1 MNTNEIYQ
9 SISSRNDGDLYI
21 GVVGP
26 VRCGKSTFI
35 AKFLKELVLP
45 NIANENDKNRTID
58 EMPQSANG
66 TVVMTTQPKF
76 FPATACKVN
85 LCENVKANVRIV
97 DCVGYMVDGAEGGE
111 GENLAE
117 RLVKTPWSEAEI
129 PFSRAAEIGTEKV
142 IKDHSNLG
150 IVLTSDGSISSI
162 ARPNYVEA
170 EEKCVAKLKALKKP
184 FVIVLNSAK
193 PQSEEAKKLTDSLKQ
208 KYEVPVICLDATKLD
223 EKQIANIFA
232 NMLSEFPFEKIEFK
246 IPSWLR
252 VLPIEN
258 EIIEDIVGQAQFA
271 GANIKKIGDSEAVVL
286 FENSNYFEQ
295 TQKGEVDLDRGTI
308 VFQVKPKDGLF
319 YKVLSQQAEL
329 EIKDEFDLVK
339 IIKQLSSAK
348 QSYDK
353 IREAMESLEA
363 NGYGVVNP
371 TPEQMTLSEP
381 EIIKQGNCYGVKLK
395 ASAPSLHIM
404 KVDIETEVNP
414 ILGTEAQSQELVK
427 NMMMQ
432 FESNPQALWETNI
445 FGKSLFELVNDGL
458 KSKLSTMPISAQ
470 QKMRKTLGRI
480 VNEGKGG
487 VICILL

>member
-9 SISSRNDGDLYI
+9 SITSRNDGDLYI

-26 VRCGKSTFI
+26 VRTGKSTFI
-35 AKFLKELVLP
+35 AKFLENLVIP
-45 NIANENDKNRTID
+45 NISNDNEKNRALD

-76 FPATACKVN
+76 FPANACKVS
-85 LCENVKANVRIV
+85 LCDNVKANVRIV
-97 DCVGYMVDGAEGGE
+97 DCVGYMVDGAEAGD
-111 GENLAE
+111 GENLSE
-117 RLVKTPWSEAEI
+117 RLVKTPWSIEEL
-129 PFSRAAEIGTEKV
+129 PFSKAAEIGTEKV

-170 EEKCVAKLKALKKP
+170 EEKCVAQLKALKKP

-193 PQSEEAKKLTDSLKQ
+193 PASDEAKKLSASLKQ

-232 NMLSEFPFEKIEFK
+232 KMLSEFPFEKIEFK

-252 VLPIEN
+252 VLPIESDIIQ
-258 EIIEDIVGQAQFA
+258 EIVKQAK
-271 GANIKKIGDSEAVVL
+271 NVSLNLKKIGDSENIVL
-286 FENSNYFEQ
+286 FENSAYFE
-295 TQKGEVDLDRGTI
+295 KLDRGDVDLDRGTI
-308 VFQVKPKDGLF
+308 AFNVKAKDGLF
-319 YKVLSQQAEL
+319 YKVLSDQAEI
-329 EIKDEFDLVK
+329 EIKDEFDLVN

-381 EIIKQGNCYGVKLK
+381 EIIRQGNCYGVKLK

-432 FESNPQALWETNI
+432 FENNPQALWETNI

-458 KSKLSTMPISAQ
+458 KSKLSTMPITAQ